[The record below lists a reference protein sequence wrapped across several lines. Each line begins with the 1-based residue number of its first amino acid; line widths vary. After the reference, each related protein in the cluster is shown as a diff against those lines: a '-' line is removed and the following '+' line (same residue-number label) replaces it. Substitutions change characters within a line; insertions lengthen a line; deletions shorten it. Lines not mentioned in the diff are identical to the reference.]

1 MMLSLRFATAQSS
14 SPPEAKLCRQV
25 FGSSLACLALALAPV
40 PAMAGTP
47 GVTTGVAGLVL
58 APADGDQQA
67 AREAYNE
74 GEAAYRLGKFEE
86 AAGHFERAYELSG
99 LLPDILYN
107 IGLSHLRWYD
117 VDPDVAHLRKAKV
130 VFQNYV
136 IEIQKNPDLGDLDE
150 AQALIDTI
158 DEKLAEAEAAA
169 RDAGGGDDL
178 PPGPTEPVD
187 YGPDPGK
194 KLRLGGSIGMGVGG
208 AFIVAGLVSGVVLG
222 VRGQEFEGDL
232 ANAYNERD
240 ALGCTPADERPE
252 CDEVNDRIE
261 IFRNNGQ
268 QANALAV
275 GLGLTLGG
283 IGVIGIVT
291 GAVLFVQGNKKTK
304 AWEQRQLSVS
314 PSWGRGQAGLLV
326 TGRF

>member
-1 MMLSLRFATAQSS
+1 MMLRS
-14 SPPEAKLCRQV
+14 QV
-25 FGSSLACLALALAPV
+25 FASSFVCLALAFAPV
-40 PAMAGTP
+40 PTLAF
-47 GVTTGVAGLVL
+47 
-58 APADGDQQA
+58 APADEDTQA
-67 AREAYNE
+67 ARDAYAE
-74 GEAAYRLGKFEE
+74 GEKAYRLGKFEE
-86 AAGHFERAYELSG
+86 AAVAFERAYELSG

-107 IGLSHLRWYD
+107 IGLSHLRWFD

-136 IEIQKNPDLGDLDE
+136 IEIQKNPELGDLEE
-150 AQALIDTI
+150 AEALIAQI
-158 DEKLAEAEAAA
+158 DEKLAAAEP
-169 RDAGGGDDL
+169 DTTDD
-178 PPGPTEPVD
+178 PVGPTTVEPID

-194 KLRLGGSIGMGVGG
+194 KLRLGGSIAMGVGG
-208 AFIVAGLVSGVVLG
+208 AMIVAGVVSGVVLG

-240 ALGCTPADERPE
+240 ALGCTPTDARSD

-283 IGVIGIVT
+283 VGVIGIVT
-291 GAVLFVQGNKKTK
+291 GAVLFVQANKKTK
-304 AWEQRQLSVS
+304 AWEQRQLSVV
-314 PSWGRGQAGLLV
+314 PSWGRGQAGLVLS
-326 TGRF
+326 GRF

>member
-1 MMLSLRFATAQSS
+1 MMR
-14 SPPEAKLCRQV
+14 RIQV
-25 FGSSLACLALALAPV
+25 FGSSLACLALALGPAPAV
-40 PAMAGTP
+40 AGTSSFT
-47 GVTTGVAGLVL
+47 GGVAGLVF

-67 AREAYNE
+67 ARDAYNE

-86 AAGHFERAYELSG
+86 AAGAFERAYELSG

-117 VDPDVAHLRKAKV
+117 VDPDVAHLRKARV

-136 IEIQKNPDLGDLDE
+136 IEIQKNPELGDLDE
-150 AQALIDTI
+150 AEALITTI
-158 DEKLAEAEAAA
+158 DEKLAAAEAAA
-169 RDAGGGDDL
+169 RDEKGAGDD
-178 PPGPTEPVD
+178 PRPGPTGPVD
-187 YGPDPGK
+187 HGPDPGK
-194 KLRLGGSIGMGVGG
+194 KLRLGGAIGMGVGG
-208 AFIVAGLVSGVVLG
+208 VFIVSGVVSGVVLG

-240 ALGCTPADERPE
+240 ALGCIPTDERPE

-283 IGVIGIVT
+283 LGVIGIVT
-291 GAVLFVQGNKKTK
+291 GAVLLVQGNKKTK

-314 PSWGRGQAGLLV
+314 PNWGRGHAGLV
-326 TGRF
+326 VSGRF

>member
-1 MMLSLRFATAQSS
+1 MMLRS
-14 SPPEAKLCRQV
+14 QV
-25 FGSSLACLALALAPV
+25 FASSFVCLALALAPV
-40 PAMAGTP
+40 RVEAF
-47 GVTTGVAGLVL
+47 
-58 APADGDQQA
+58 APAPVGAVAFAPAGDDTQA
-67 AREAYNE
+67 ARDAYAE
-74 GEAAYRLGKFEE
+74 GEKAYRLGKFEE
-86 AAGHFERAYELSG
+86 AAVAFERAYELSG

-117 VDPDVAHLRKAKV
+117 VDPDVAHLRKARV

-136 IEIQKNPDLGDLDE
+136 IEIQKNPELGDLEE
-150 AQALIDTI
+150 AETVIAGID
-158 DEKLAEAEAAA
+158 DKLAKAEA
-169 RDAGGGDDL
+169 DAKVE
-178 PPGPTEPVD
+178 PVGPNVGTTEPVD

-194 KLRLGGSIGMGVGG
+194 KLRIGGSVAMGVGG
-208 AFIVAGLVSGVVLG
+208 AMIVAGVVSGVVLG

-232 ANAYNERD
+232 ANAYNERAALDCQATD
-240 ALGCTPADERPE
+240 ARPE

-283 IGVIGIVT
+283 IGIIGIVT
-291 GAVLFVQGNKKTK
+291 GAVLFVQANKKTK
-304 AWEQRQLSVS
+304 AWEQRQLSVV
-314 PSWGRGQAGLLV
+314 PSWGRGQAGLVV

>member
-1 MMLSLRFATAQSS
+1 MMPRSHVFASS
-14 SPPEAKLCRQV
+14 
-25 FGSSLACLALALAPV
+25 FTCLALGLAPVLAPV
-40 PAMAGTP
+40 PAMAY
-47 GVTTGVAGLVL
+47 
-58 APADGDQQA
+58 APAEEDTQA
-67 AREAYNE
+67 AREAYAE
-74 GEAAYRLGKFEE
+74 GEKAYRLGKFEE
-86 AAGHFERAYELSG
+86 AAVAFERAYELSG

-117 VDPDVAHLRKAKV
+117 VDPDIAHLRKARV

-136 IEIQKNPDLGDLDE
+136 IEIQKNPELGDLEE
-150 AQALIDTI
+150 AEALITQI
-158 DEKLAEAEAAA
+158 DEKLAAAEAAA
-169 RDAGGGDDL
+169 QEDDPGAGPDTDV
-178 PPGPTEPVD
+178 PID

-194 KLRLGGSIGMGVGG
+194 KLRLGGSVAMGVGG
-208 AFIVAGLVSGVVLG
+208 AMIVAGVVSGVVLG

-240 ALGCTPADERPE
+240 ALGCTPTDARPE

-283 IGVIGIVT
+283 VGIIGIVT
-291 GAVLFVQGNKKTK
+291 GAVLFVQANKKTK
-304 AWEQRQLSVS
+304 AWEQRQVSVV
-314 PSWGRGQAGLLV
+314 PSWGRGQAGLV
-326 TGRF
+326 ITGRF

>member
-1 MMLSLRFATAQSS
+1 MMVRS
-14 SPPEAKLCRQV
+14 QV

-40 PAMAGTP
+40 PAVAGTP
-47 GVTTGVAGLVL
+47 SVMVGVAGLVL
-58 APADGDQQA
+58 GPADGDQEA
-67 AREAYNE
+67 ARAAYNE

-117 VDPDVAHLRKAKV
+117 VDPDIAHLRKAKV

-136 IEIQKNPDLGDLDE
+136 IEIQKNPELGDLDE
-150 AQALIDTI
+150 AQALIDQI
-158 DEKLAEAEAAA
+158 DEKLAAAEAEA
-169 RDAGGGDDL
+169 RDKGDDG
-178 PPGPTEPVD
+178 PDPGPTEPVD
-187 YGPDPGK
+187 HGPDPGK
-194 KLRLGGSIGMGVGG
+194 KLRLGGAIGMGVGG
-208 AFIVAGLVSGVVLG
+208 VFIVSGAVSGVVLG

-232 ANAYNERD
+232 ANAYNERE
-240 ALGCTPADERPE
+240 ALACTPDDERTA

-283 IGVIGIVT
+283 LGIIGIVT

-314 PSWGRGQAGLLV
+314 PSWGTGQAGLVV

>member
-1 MMLSLRFATAQSS
+1 MMLRS
-14 SPPEAKLCRQV
+14 QV
-25 FGSSLACLALALAPV
+25 FARSFVCVALVLAPV
-40 PAMAGTP
+40 PGVASPLGMLGPLGPLGMPGMAGL
-47 GVTTGVAGLVL
+47 AF
-58 APADGDQQA
+58 APAEEDTQA
-67 AREAYNE
+67 ARDAYAE
-74 GEAAYRLGKFEE
+74 GEKAYRLGKFEE
-86 AAGHFERAYELSG
+86 AALAFERAYELSG

-117 VDPDVAHLRKAKV
+117 VDPDIAHLRKARV

-136 IEIQKNPDLGDLDE
+136 IEIQKNPELGDLSE
-150 AQALIDTI
+150 AEEVIAQI
-158 DEKLAEAEAAA
+158 DEKLAAAEAEAK
-169 RDAGGGDDL
+169 DED
-178 PPGPTEPVD
+178 PEPGPAAPVD

-194 KLRLGGSIGMGVGG
+194 KLRLGGSIAMGVGG
-208 AFIVAGLVSGVVLG
+208 AMIVAGVVSGVVLG

-240 ALGCTPADERPE
+240 ALGCTPTDARPE
-252 CDEVNDRIE
+252 CDDVNDRIE

-283 IGVIGIVT
+283 VGLIGIVT
-291 GAVLFVQGNKKTK
+291 GAVLFVQANKKTK
-304 AWEQRQLSVS
+304 QWEQRQVS
-314 PSWGRGQAGLLV
+314 IVPSWGRGQAGLVV

>member
-1 MMLSLRFATAQSS
+1 MIRRS
-14 SPPEAKLCRQV
+14 QV
-25 FGSSLACLALALAPV
+25 FASSFVCAALVLAPLTTV
-40 PAMAGTP
+40 ASTPYLPAAG
-47 GVTTGVAGLVL
+47 GYRGGVAGLVF
-58 APADGDQQA
+58 APADEDTQA
-67 AREAYNE
+67 ARAAYAE
-74 GEAAYRLGKFEE
+74 GEKAYRLGKFEE
-86 AAGHFERAYELSG
+86 AAAAFERAYELSG

-117 VDPDVAHLRKAKV
+117 VDPDIAHLRKAKV

-136 IEIQKNPDLGDLDE
+136 IEIQKNPELGDLEE
-150 AQALIDTI
+150 AEALITQI
-158 DEKLAEAEAAA
+158 DEKLAKA
-169 RDAGGGDDL
+169 DADAKADFD
-178 PPGPTEPVD
+178 PGTTEPVD

-194 KLRLGGSIGMGVGG
+194 KLRLGGAIAMGVGG
-208 AFIVAGLVSGVVLG
+208 ALVVAGAVSGVVLG

-232 ANAYNERD
+232 FNAYNERKALDCQPTD
-240 ALGCTPADERPE
+240 ARPE

-275 GLGLTLGG
+275 GLGLTMGG
-283 IGVIGIVT
+283 VGLIGIVT

-304 AWEQRQLSVS
+304 VWEQRQLSVV
-314 PSWGRGQAGLLV
+314 PSWGRGQAGLVV

>member
-1 MMLSLRFATAQSS
+1 MMLRSQVFASS
-14 SPPEAKLCRQV
+14 SV
-25 FGSSLACLALALAPV
+25 CLALVLAPLTTV
-40 PAMAGTP
+40 ASSPYLPVAG
-47 GVTTGVAGLVL
+47 GYRGGVAGLVF
-58 APADGDQQA
+58 APADDGTKP
-67 AREAYNE
+67 AREAYAE
-74 GEAAYRLGKFEE
+74 GEKAYRLGKFEE
-86 AAGHFERAYELSG
+86 AAAAFERAYELSG

-136 IEIQKNPDLGDLDE
+136 IEIQKNPELGDLEE
-150 AQALIDTI
+150 AEALITQI
-158 DEKLAEAEAAA
+158 DEKLDKA
-169 RDAGGGDDL
+169 DADAKIET
-178 PPGPTEPVD
+178 GPVTAEPVD

-194 KLRLGGSIGMGVGG
+194 KLRLGGSIAMGVGG
-208 AFIVAGLVSGVVLG
+208 ALIVAGVVSGVVLG

-232 ANAYNERD
+232 SNAYNERD
-240 ALGCTPADERPE
+240 ALGCTPTDARPE

-275 GLGLTLGG
+275 GLGLTMGG
-283 IGVIGIVT
+283 VGIIGIVT
-291 GAVLFVQGNKKTK
+291 GAVLFVQANKKTK
-304 AWEQRQLSVS
+304 AWEQRQLSVV
-314 PSWGRGQAGLLV
+314 PSWGRGQAGLVV